1 MIFRDSRYATGEV
14 TRAYRPA
21 RDDYPVVVYRNF
33 PNESSKYFLYEWSE
47 QDRIDQVAKK
57 LLGYSHLWWKIMDY
71 NPEHLSPLDIPPGS
85 VIRIPNA

>member
-1 MIFRDSRYATGEV
+1 MIFRDSRYATGTV
-14 TRAYRPA
+14 TRAYRPS
-21 RDDYPVVVYRNF
+21 RDDYPVVVYRKF
-33 PNESSKYFLYEWSE
+33 PQESSKYFLYEWSE

-71 NPEHLSPLDIPPGS
+71 NPEHLSPSDIPPGA